1 MFHRLR
7 RRRLKMM
14 HFLRAKDA
22 LQHLLY
28 KNATNYFISCIIVQQ
43 TPKIMKGEH
52 LGELEELVL
61 LTIGSLYQEAYAVAI
76 LEEIKKNTNRKM
88 DVTAIHSVLRRLEKK
103 GYTKSEMGGA
113 TAERGGR
120 RKRYFVLTQIGRK
133 VLDDTM
139 ELRVSLYNK
148 MPKLAFAGI

>member
-1 MFHRLR
+1 
-7 RRRLKMM
+7 
-14 HFLRAKDA
+14 
-22 LQHLLY
+22 
-28 KNATNYFISCIIVQQ
+28 
-43 TPKIMKGEH
+43 MKGEH

-61 LTIGSLYQEAYAVAI
+61 LTIGSLYEEAYAVAI

-88 DVTAIHSVLRRLEKK
+88 DVTAVHSVLRRLEKK
-103 GYTKSEMGGA
+103 GFTQSEMGGA
-113 TAERGGR
+113 TADRGGR
-120 RKRYFVLTQIGRK
+120 RKRFFVLTQVGRK